1 MGCRQKESHCTLP
14 FAQKVASKDATKN
27 VGSSDQPAQESLV
40 LSIILSQNCAW
51 ISDLHLKYFRMN
63 AEQMDELL
71 FSVVGPELTRQIF
84 EQPSNPNSDLQLH

>member
-1 MGCRQKESHCTLP
+1 MHFTFCSESCIKGCDEECGFIRSTSAGEFGAFHHL
-14 FAQKVASKDATKN
+14 VAEPRLD
-27 VGSSDQPAQESLV
+27 
-40 LSIILSQNCAW
+40 
-51 ISDLHLKYFRMN
+51 SDLHLKYFRMN